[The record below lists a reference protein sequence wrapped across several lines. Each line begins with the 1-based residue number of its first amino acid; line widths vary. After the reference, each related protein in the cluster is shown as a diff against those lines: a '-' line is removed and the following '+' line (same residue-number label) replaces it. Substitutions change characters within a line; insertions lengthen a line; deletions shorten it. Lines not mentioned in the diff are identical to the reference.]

1 MLVTLRIQNFALIE
15 TVEIDFQEG
24 FNALTGETGA
34 GKSILIGAL
43 NLALGARA
51 SGDVLRA
58 GADKV
63 QIDAIF
69 QLAAPGTRLQAL
81 LEQHELA
88 GDSDEL
94 HLSRTIAKD
103 GRSRGYING
112 ALVPIAVLSAIGDEL
127 VDIHGQHDH
136 QSLLK
141 SERQMELL
149 DAFGGTEADTAS
161 MREAVATY
169 RALEQEIATLESDDR
184 DRSRQMDFL
193 RFEVDEIDGAG
204 LTPGE
209 DVELK
214 ARINLITNAE
224 TIIEAA
230 QTIYGLLFEGEDGAA
245 IDQLT
250 RAARHLD
257 ELVALDERF
266 TPLATQ
272 LAEAQATIDAV
283 AGEIRDYTES
293 MEFDPQELEELNQRN
308 SLLGD
313 LRRKYGQ
320 TIEEILAYRERIAS
334 ELESYENRDEHL
346 AAMRAEAKKQ
356 LVAITEAGKKLSEK
370 RRKAGRALEK
380 KVTAALQDLGMKGA
394 RFAASLEAVELT
406 STGFD
411 RATFQ
416 LAANQ
421 GEALKPIK
429 SVASGGEISRIMLA
443 IKTALASADTIP
455 TLIFDEIDAGIG
467 GDVARMVAQKMKAVA
482 DSHQVM
488 SVTHLAQIAAVAD
501 AHFTVAKATSKGRTK
516 TAVHMLT
523 GAARE
528 KEIARLLDGSVS
540 GVSLEHAQVLLAGG
554 T

>member
-1 MLVTLRIQNFALIE
+1 
-15 TVEIDFQEG
+15 
-24 FNALTGETGA
+24 
-34 GKSILIGAL
+34 
-43 NLALGARA
+43 
-51 SGDVLRA
+51 
-58 GADKV
+58 
-63 QIDAIF
+63 
-69 QLAAPGTRLQAL
+69 
-81 LEQHELA
+81 
-88 GDSDEL
+88 
-94 HLSRTIAKD
+94 
-103 GRSRGYING
+103 
-112 ALVPIAVLSAIGDEL
+112 
-127 VDIHGQHDH
+127 
-136 QSLLK
+136 
-141 SERQMELL
+141 
-149 DAFGGTEADTAS
+149 
-161 MREAVATY
+161 
-169 RALEQEIATLESDDR
+169 
-184 DRSRQMDFL
+184 MDFL

-209 DVELK
+209 DGELK
-214 ARINLITNAE
+214 ARINLITNSE
-224 TIIEAA
+224 TIMETA
-230 QTIYGLLFEGEDGAA
+230 QTIYGLLYESEDGAA

-266 TPLATQ
+266 TPLAGQ
-272 LAEAQATIDAV
+272 LSEAQAMIDAV
-283 AGEIRDYTES
+283 ASEIREYTES
-293 MEFDPQELEELNQRN
+293 LDFDPQELEELNQRN

-320 TIEEILAYRERIAS
+320 TIEEILAYRDRIAA
-334 ELESYENRDEHL
+334 ELEGYENRDEHL
-346 AAMRAEAKKQ
+346 AELRAEAATQ
-356 LVAITEAGKKLSEK
+356 LAAITDAGKKLSEK
-370 RRKAGRALEK
+370 RKKSGRSLEK

-394 RFAASLEAVELT
+394 RFAATLEAVELN

-421 GEALKPIK
+421 GEALKPLK
-429 SVASGGEISRIMLA
+429 NVASGGEISRIMLA

-482 DSHQVM
+482 QSHQVM

-501 AHFTVAKATSKGRTK
+501 AHLTVAKATSKGRTT
-516 TAVHMLT
+516 TAVTMLS
-523 GAARE
+523 GGARE